1 MRAGVRA
8 PDHGR
13 LRPWRFVVLE
23 GAAREKLGDAMARLS
38 LAKFPQSTPEQLDG
52 ERRKV
57 LRAPTIVVV
66 AARITQ
72 GKIPEVEQVAAVAAG
87 VENMVLVAQA
97 LGYGAMWKTGAAAYD
112 AQTKTMLGLAA
123 QDHIV
128 AFLYLGTTATCGN
141 RNSSVPRR
149 YRHLD
154 EVTREHSPRR
164 VLPSLHLAT
173 DPARAA
179 RLATIAHLPAARTT
193 MISRDWLHRHRVD
206 AVG

>member
-1 MRAGVRA
+1 MSATLVDLLTAIDSRASALKLTEPGPTRVHLEQIMRACVRA

-23 GAAREKLGDAMARLS
+23 GPAREKLGDAMARLS
-38 LAKFPQSTPEQLDG
+38 LAKFPQSTPEQLEG

-57 LRAPTIVVV
+57 LRAPTIVVA

-72 GKIPEVEQVAAVAAG
+72 GKIPEVEQIAAVAAG

-112 AQTKTMLGLAA
+112 AQTKTMLGLTA

-128 AFLYLGTTATCGN
+128 AFLYLGTTALAGTATPA
-141 RNSSVPRR
+141 S
-149 YRHLD
+149 LD
-154 EVTREHSPRR
+154 GIVTW
-164 VLPSLHLAT
+164 T
-173 DPARAA
+173 K
-179 RLATIAHLPAARTT
+179 
-193 MISRDWLHRHRVD
+193 
-206 AVG
+206 